1 MGDSRL
7 GCFEPLLDPPT
18 QNTFDI
24 TPYKV
29 QAPLSFFFVFPIPP
43 SFRHRGMLHN
53 VRLPVPNHSHIRGP
67 PVAEIVLH
75 IWPHMQTRRFPL
87 YEYDHM
93 STHRKQKCRFF
104 DLRNCLLG
112 LIAIATL

>member
-53 VRLPVPNHSHIRGP
+53 VRLPVPHHSHIRGP
-67 PVAEIVLH
+67 PVVPLF
-75 IWPHMQTRRFPL
+75 RFEKL
-87 YEYDHM
+87 
-93 STHRKQKCRFF
+93 SSRI
-104 DLRNCLLG
+104 NCDCNALV
-112 LIAIATL
+112 A

>member
-53 VRLPVPNHSHIRGP
+53 VRLPVPNHSHLRGP
-67 PVAEIVLH
+67 LWLRSTHANVPLSLVLEYG
-75 IWPHMQTRRFPL
+75 HMS
-87 YEYDHM
+87 M
-93 STHRKQKCRFF
+93 STHTQAKVPLF
-104 DLRNCLLG
+104 
-112 LIAIATL
+112 